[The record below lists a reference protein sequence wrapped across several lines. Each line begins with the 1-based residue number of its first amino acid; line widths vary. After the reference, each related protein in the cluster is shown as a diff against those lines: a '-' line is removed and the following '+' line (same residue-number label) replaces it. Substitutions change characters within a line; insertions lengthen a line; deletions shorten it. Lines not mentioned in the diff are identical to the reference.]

1 MMLEGEESLPT
12 LSLTAEQSQSIC
24 GGLLPVHTMLQPELI
39 SSLPWTKWGR
49 ANLFGSGFY

>member
-1 MMLEGEESLPT
+1 MMLEGEESLPA

-39 SSLPWTKWGR
+39 SSLPWIKWGR

>member
-1 MMLEGEESLPT
+1 MMLEGEESLPA

-24 GGLLPVHTMLQPELI
+24 GGVLPVHTMLQPELI